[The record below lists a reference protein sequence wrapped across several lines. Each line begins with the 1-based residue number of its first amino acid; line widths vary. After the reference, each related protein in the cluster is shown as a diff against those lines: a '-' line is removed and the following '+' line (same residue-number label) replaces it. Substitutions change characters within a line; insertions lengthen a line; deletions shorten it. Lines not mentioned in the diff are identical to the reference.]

1 MNSDKKNNESLWW
14 RCVKLYPK
22 TYVGILICVILGAIP
37 TLGLVICIPFAM
49 RQLQNNLT
57 DISWRELF
65 GSQLAKYLEYFFK
78 NSTWSS
84 GISIDA
90 QKSYFGITFALIALT
105 ACFFKI
111 AQEWQL
117 ENMGE
122 KLARDLR
129 DKISSS
135 FLSLPFSRSAKH
147 SAELLGTLVGEDS
160 REVRQTFTR
169 LMGSVISDGLITVV
183 YIIWLS
189 FLDFQLFI
197 LFITVLI
204 PAGIVIRITGKSLK
218 QLARQG
224 MNSQTELLGMLL
236 ERMKGW
242 QTIQNYG
249 TQNHEL
255 KSFNNSNSNLFHAWR
270 RSARAKALGSPL
282 VEWLGTLAAA
292 FIIVVALRRIA
303 EQALTSS
310 ILVQFLVTLGL
321 LSNALQSLTQQLNS
335 SKKGSESLRRIY
347 SFIDGENSNKI
358 GLMKK
363 VSNHSIVKNINLN
376 QVEIE
381 TPTGQLLTSEPLD
394 LNLKCGDFL
403 LLTGPSG
410 SGKSTLLHCI
420 LGLKSSK
427 NGFVLWN
434 NAVPSN
440 AEWHNY
446 SHDITFLP
454 QDPLLIE
461 GSIIENILYPEFVDH
476 KDKISEQVLLTVNEA
491 LKKSQLTKDLYSPA
505 QSLSGGERQRLMFAR
520 GFYRN
525 RNIWIIDEGTSALD
539 SENEKSLMQE
549 LKFSAKNA
557 IVIFVSHRKAVMQ
570 YATHHLDLNLK
581 INRIL
586 DTSTVNN

>member
-1 MNSDKKNNESLWW
+1 MG
-14 RCVKLYPK
+14 V
-22 TYVGILICVILGAIP
+22 IP

-49 RQLQNNLT
+49 GRLQNNLT

-65 GSQLAKYLEYFFK
+65 GNHLAKYLEYFFK
-78 NSTWSS
+78 NSNWSS
-84 GISIDA
+84 GVSIDA

-105 ACFFKI
+105 ACVFKI
-111 AQEWQL
+111 AQEWLL
-117 ENMGE
+117 EDLGE

-129 DKISSS
+129 DKISSC
-135 FLSLPFSRSAKH
+135 FLSLPFSRAEKQ

-169 LMGSVISDGLITVV
+169 LMGSVISDGLITVI
-183 YIIWLS
+183 YITWLS

-204 PAGIVIRITGKSLK
+204 PAGIVIRITGKTLK

-249 TQNHEL
+249 TQNYEL
-255 KSFNNSNSNLFHAWR
+255 KSFNSSNSNLFHAWR

-335 SKKGSESLRRIY
+335 AKKGSESLRRIY
-347 SFIDGENSNKI
+347 AFIDEKSSI
-358 GLMKK
+358 YLGLIERI
-363 VSNHSIVKNINLN
+363 SSISIVKNINLDK
-376 QVEIE
+376 VEIE
-381 TPTGQLLTSEPLD
+381 TPTGQPLTNEPLD
-394 LNLKCGDFL
+394 LNLKWGDFL

-420 LGLKSSK
+420 LGLKSAK
-427 NGFVLWN
+427 NGLVSWN
-434 NAVPSN
+434 NAVPSD
-440 AEWHNY
+440 AEWFNY

-454 QDPLLIE
+454 QDPLLIA
-461 GSIIENILYPEFVDH
+461 GSIIENILYPEFIDQS
-476 KDKISEQVLLTVNEA
+476 KKISETVLSAVHDS
-491 LKKSQLTKDLYSPA
+491 LKKSQLTKDLYASA

-570 YATHHLDLNLK
+570 YATHHMDLNLK

-586 DTSTVNN
+586 DTPTVNN